1 MECGRF
7 EHGGNVYAHPGCVDF
22 SASLNPLGMPR
33 DVRVVLAQNV
43 DAFSLY
49 PDPFCVQLTDA
60 LASLEGVPREWIV
73 ACAGATDAFARIC
86 AVIRPQEA
94 LVCSPCYSGYEQAL
108 EQVGCTVHHHVLCEK
123 DDFALVGLPEDVV
136 CKDVVFLT
144 NPNNP
149 TGRCIE
155 CELLVAWL
163 EDAQKHA
170 TTVVLDEC
178 FIDLTFREGSNDLL
192 GAYPNLV
199 LVKALTKTF
208 ALAGLRV
215 GYAMCS
221 DEGFAECLRAVGQ
234 PWVVSVPA
242 QLAGEACLCDEGYLE
257 RSRRLV
263 QVERTRLVEALRSH
277 GLCVVPG
284 EANYLL
290 FKGPVGL
297 DKRLLAAGILIRS
310 CANFRGLDD
319 SWYRIAVRLPEEND
333 LLMKALEAVL

>member
-1 MECGRF
+1 MGCGRF

-33 DVRVVLAQNV
+33 GVREALAQNV

-49 PDPFCVQLTDA
+49 PDPRCARLTDA
-60 LASLEGVPREWIV
+60 LARLEKVPREWIV

-86 AVIRPQEA
+86 AVVRPQEA
-94 LVCSPCYSGYEQAL
+94 MVCSPCYSGYEQSL
-108 EQVGCTVHHHVLCEK
+108 EQVGCAVRYHVLLQK
-123 DDFALVGLPEDVV
+123 DDFALVGLPAGGV
-136 CKDVVFLT
+136 CQDVVFLT

-155 CELLVAWL
+155 REVLVTWL
-163 EDAQKHA
+163 EDARKHG

-178 FIDLTFREGSNDLL
+178 FIDLTLREGSNCLL
-192 GAYPNLV
+192 GTYPNLV
-199 LVKALTKTF
+199 LVKALTKSF

-221 DEGFAECLRAVGQ
+221 DERFAERLRAAGQ
-234 PWVVSVPA
+234 PWAVSVPA

-263 QVERTRLVEALRSH
+263 DAQRTRLVGALRSH
-277 GLCVVPG
+277 GLRVVPG

-290 FKGPVGL
+290 FKGPVDLG
-297 DKRLLAAGILIRS
+297 KRLLAAGILIRS

-319 SWYRIAVRLPEEND
+319 SWYRIAVRSPEEND
-333 LLMKALEAVL
+333 RLMEALGEVM